1 MKRVFFF
8 FNYSLV
14 IDESLWCSTGSM
26 VSEAEG
32 LTPGKKTVSVTQNF
46 SSRNFIKVIVI
57 EKASDIDI
65 RRQIERLPALL
76 VFSGALYISL
86 LAVENRKIPQGC
98 KNFAQTL
105 SHNIHSDD
113 ISMRD

>member
-1 MKRVFFF
+1 
-8 FNYSLV
+8 
-14 IDESLWCSTGSM
+14 M

>member
-1 MKRVFFF
+1 MVKRVFFF

-14 IDESLWCSTGSM
+14 IDESLWCSTGFM

-65 RRQIERLPALL
+65 RRDQRGTHWL
-76 VFSGALYISL
+76 VLARELYT
-86 LAVENRKIPQGC
+86 
-98 KNFAQTL
+98 F
-105 SHNIHSDD
+105 
-113 ISMRD
+113 